1 MDNKI
6 WFSNIN
12 ILFEKDNLFNII
24 PTSEMTNGEKINSIT
39 RFSLYLS
46 ILLYLATGNYLYLYI
61 VSCTVLVTYI
71 IYIFNDTEFFNN
83 KNSDKYGY
91 DNNDNDNDN
100 ENDNDNN
107 ENNENNIYKLCKKP
121 TIENPLMNPLLGDN
135 PYENKGGCNLQNNKI
150 LEKIDKR
157 FCNRLFQ
164 NTSSIFNNRNN
175 QRAFYTVPS
184 SGYVSDQTTFAK
196 WLYNT
201 PVSCEIGNHGLL
213 KQTRGCALNNK
224 TLSEIK
230 KEL

>member
-12 ILFEKDNLFNII
+12 LLFEKDTLFNII
-24 PTSEMTNGEKINSIT
+24 PTSDMSNGEKVNSIT

-61 VSCTVLVTYI
+61 ILGTIIVTYL
-71 IYIFNDTEFFNN
+71 IYIFNEKEFF
-83 KNSDKYGY
+83 KN
-91 DNNDNDNDN
+91 DNNDNNSNNNLDII
-100 ENDNDNN
+100 ENDKIN
-107 ENNENNIYKLCKKP
+107 ETCKKP
-121 TIENPLMNPLLGDN
+121 NMENPLMNPLLGDN
-135 PYENKGGCNLQNNKI
+135 PYENKGACNVENNKV

-184 SGYVSDQTTFAK
+184 SGTVNDQTAFAK

-213 KQTRGCALNNK
+213 KQTRGCAFNNK
-224 TLSEIK
+224 TLNEIK
-230 KEL
+230 NEL

>member
-1 MDNKI
+1 MN
-6 WFSNIN
+6 
-12 ILFEKDNLFNII
+12 
-24 PTSEMTNGEKINSIT
+24 NGAKVNSIT

-61 VSCTVLVTYI
+61 ILGTIVVTYL
-71 IYIFNDTEFFNN
+71 IYIFNEKEFFKNDNSNN
-83 KNSDKYGY
+83 SNINNINSDNVNL
-91 DNNDNDNDN
+91 DII
-100 ENDNDNN
+100 ENDKIN
-107 ENNENNIYKLCKKP
+107 EICKKP
-121 TIENPLMNPLLGDN
+121 TMENPLMNPLLGDN
-135 PYENKGGCNLQNNKI
+135 PYENKGACNVENNKI

-184 SGYVSDQTTFAK
+184 SGSVNDQTAFAK

-213 KQTRGCALNNK
+213 NQKRGCAFNNK
-224 TLSEIK
+224 TLNEIK
-230 KEL
+230 NEL

>member
-12 ILFEKDNLFNII
+12 LLFEKDNLFNII
-24 PTSEMTNGEKINSIT
+24 PTSDMSNGEKVNSIT

-61 VSCTVLVTYI
+61 ILGTIIVSYL
-71 IYIFNDTEFFNN
+71 IYIFNEKEFF
-83 KNSDKYGY
+83 K
-91 DNNDNDNDN
+91 
-100 ENDNDNN
+100 N
-107 ENNENNIYKLCKKP
+107 ENNENNDNYSNNNLEIIENDKINETCKKP
-121 TIENPLMNPLLGDN
+121 TMDNPLMNPLLGNN
-135 PYENKGGCNLQNNKI
+135 PYENKGACNVENNKV

-175 QRAFYTVPS
+175 QRQFYTVPS

-224 TLSEIK
+224 TLNEIK
-230 KEL
+230 NEL

>member
-12 ILFEKDNLFNII
+12 LLVEKDTLFNII
-24 PTSEMTNGEKINSIT
+24 PTSVMSNGEKINSIT

-46 ILLYLATGNYLYLYI
+46 LLLYLATGNYLYLYI
-61 VSCTVLVTYI
+61 ILGTIIVTYL
-71 IYIFNDTEFFNN
+71 IYIFNEKEFF
-83 KNSDKYGY
+83 KNDT
-91 DNNDNDNDN
+91 NDNSNDN
-100 ENDNDNN
+100 SNDNTNDSNDNTNDTN
-107 ENNENNIYKLCKKP
+107 ELCKKP
-121 TIENPLMNPLLGDN
+121 TMENPLMNPLLGDN
-135 PYENKGGCNLQNNKI
+135 PYENKGSCNVENNKI

-184 SGYVSDQTTFAK
+184 SGSVNDQTAFAK

-201 PVSCEIGNHGLL
+201 PVSCEIGNHGIL

-224 TLSEIK
+224 SLNEIK
-230 KEL
+230 NEL

>member
-12 ILFEKDNLFNII
+12 LLFEKDTLFNII
-24 PTSEMTNGEKINSIT
+24 PNCDMSKGEKVNSIT

-61 VSCTVLVTYI
+61 ILGTIVVTYL
-71 IYIFNDTEFFNN
+71 IYIFNEKEFF
-83 KNSDKYGY
+83 KNDNS
-91 DNNDNDNDN
+91 DNNDYSDSDNLSNIENIKIN
-100 ENDNDNN
+100 E
-107 ENNENNIYKLCKKP
+107 ICKKP
-121 TIENPLMNPLLGDN
+121 TMENPLMNPLLGDN
-135 PYENKGGCNLQNNKI
+135 PYENKGACNVENNKV

-175 QRAFYTVPS
+175 QRSFYTVPS
-184 SGYVSDQTTFAK
+184 SGSVNDQTTFAK

-213 KQTRGCALNNK
+213 KQTRGCAFNNK
-224 TLSEIK
+224 TLNEIK
-230 KEL
+230 N